1 MKVLFLTLS
10 KINSIEEQSIYQDL
24 LRKFKDEGHYIYIV
38 SPLERRYNRKTN
50 LIYEDKVTILNVWTP
65 NIQKT
70 NIIEKG
76 FGTLILEFIFKKA
89 INKFYKNEK
98 FDLIIYSTPPITFT
112 RLVKSLKKENNAKT
126 YLLLKDIFPQNAVD
140 LKMMSPS
147 GILYNYFRKR
157 EIELYMMSD
166 WIGCMSNE
174 NKKYILKH
182 NPYIDEKK
190 VEVNPNS
197 IYLKEVNSSNYIQSE
212 LLSKIPKGK
221 IIFLYGGNLGKPQG
235 IDFLLDVIV
244 DAKNNSKAFFII
256 VGSGTE
262 TKRIIEWFNVNKPE
276 NALFINELNQ
286 NDYDIVLQ
294 NCHVGL
300 VFLNPNFT
308 IPNYP
313 SRILSYMKNKLPI
326 LFATDLNS
334 DVGKEAELYE
344 YGLWCENG
352 DIANF
357 RKFIDFFINE
367 DHKRIS
373 MGNNGFNRLKADFSV
388 DFSYKVI
395 MKHFEKN
402 ILMN

>member
-10 KINSIEEQSIYQDL
+10 RVNSIEEQSIYQDL
-24 LRKFKDEGHYIYIV
+24 LRKFRDEGHYISIV
-38 SPLERRYNRKTN
+38 SPLERRYNQKTN
-50 LIYEDKVTILNVWTP
+50 LIYEDKVTIVNVWTP

-70 NIIEKG
+70 NFIEKG

-89 INKFYKNEK
+89 INKFFRNEK
-98 FDLIIYSTPPITFT
+98 FDLIMYSTPPITFT

-140 LKMMSPS
+140 LKMMSSS

-166 WIGCMSNE
+166 WIGCMSQE
-174 NKKYILKH
+174 NKKYLLKY
-182 NPYIDEKK
+182 NAYIDEEK

-197 IYLKEVNSSNYIQSE
+197 IYLKEVNISHHIKSE
-212 LLSKIPKGK
+212 LFHKIPKNK
-221 IIFLYGGNLGKPQG
+221 TIFLYGGNLGKPQG

-244 DAKNNSKAFFII
+244 EASNNSKVFFIV

-286 NDYDIVLQ
+286 HEYDILLQ
-294 NCHVGL
+294 HCHVGL
-300 VFLNPNFT
+300 VFLSPSFT

-313 SRILSYMKNKLPI
+313 SRILPYMKNRLPI
-326 LFATDLNS
+326 LFATDVNT
-334 DVGKEAELYE
+334 DVGKEAEIFG
-344 YGLWCENG
+344 YGFWCESG
-352 DIANF
+352 KLGEF
-357 RKFIDFFINE
+357 QKFIELLSYDDE
-367 DHKRIS
+367 LRIK
-373 MGNNGFNRLKADFSV
+373 MGMNGYERLKNDFNV
-388 DFSYKVI
+388 NYSYDMI
-395 MKHFEKN
+395 MNHF
-402 ILMN
+402 